1 MAMTKSAL
9 ASRVT
14 DIVLFLLPFFL
25 IPWMKRDVPGPFE
38 ELFRSLGGH
47 DSIGHGALAA
57 SILLVEIKYVAK
69 ALLSSA
75 AHSEEERGDRLS
87 SVGQASRRDRHL
99 AFGKTTWRDCAIVI
113 IMGCLVGAIGGFGGV
128 LIGGLSALLILLY
141 S

>member
-1 MAMTKSAL
+1 MTKSAL
-9 ASRVT
+9 SSRVT
-14 DIVLFLLPFFL
+14 DVVLFLLPFFL
-25 IPWMKRDVPGPFE
+25 IPWMKRDAPGPFE

-57 SILLVEIKYVAK
+57 AILLVEIKYVAR

-75 AHSEEERGDRLS
+75 ARSEEERGDRFS
-87 SVGQASRRDRHL
+87 SVSQASRKDRHL
-99 AFGKTTWRDCAIVI
+99 TFGKTSWIDLAIAI

>member
-1 MAMTKSAL
+1 MK
-9 ASRVT
+9 
-14 DIVLFLLPFFL
+14 DEFL
-25 IPWMKRDVPGPFE
+25 GCQSNSE
-38 ELFRSLGGH
+38 TSQTSGGG

-57 SILLVEIKYVAK
+57 AILLVEIKYVTM

-75 AHSEEERGDRLS
+75 ARSEEDRGDRLS
-87 SVGQASRRDRHL
+87 SVSQASRKDRHL
-99 AFGKTTWRDCAIVI
+99 TFGKTSWLDWAIAI

>member
-1 MAMTKSAL
+1 
-9 ASRVT
+9 
-14 DIVLFLLPFFL
+14 
-25 IPWMKRDVPGPFE
+25 MKRDAPGPFE

-57 SILLVEIKYVAK
+57 AILLVEIKYVAR

-75 AHSEEERGDRLS
+75 ARSEEERGDRFS
-87 SVGQASRRDRHL
+87 SVSQASRKDRHL
-99 AFGKTTWRDCAIVI
+99 TFGKTSWLDWSIAI